1 MPHTLQQTSTPQTS
15 TPAADQSANDLAAQI
30 RAQVN
35 QQLRQAGVS
44 EQAAKSAGD
53 AAAQRALQNVDISED
68 GQGVTRITKNGKTI
82 TIHTPHGVVAPAIPL
97 APLAPIPPIPQ
108 IETGTSVPVDPPL
121 DIPPRL
127 ENLGYAL
134 FLMIA
139 IIAVGKP
146 LARAL
151 GSVIERRSLKPAMPA
166 EFGAR
171 LERIEQGIE
180 SVSIEVERISESQR
194 YLLKV
199 QSPTPER
206 VELPRSAR

>member
-1 MPHTLQQTSTPQTS
+1 MPHVLQQTSTP
-15 TPAADQSANDLAAQI
+15 PAAPSANDLADQI

-35 QQLRQAGVS
+35 QQLKQAGVS
-44 EQAAKSAGD
+44 GKAAKGAAD
-53 AAAQRALQNVDISED
+53 AAAEQAKGISIVED
-68 GQGVTRITKNGKTI
+68 GKGVTTISKNGQVI
-82 TIHTPHGVVAPAIPL
+82 TTVHRQGSPVTPPAPL
-97 APLAPIPPIPQ
+97 APLAPPAPLSQLPGG
-108 IETGTSVPVDPPL
+108 ETGTSVPFDPPL
-121 DIPPRL
+121 DIPQRV

-139 IIAVGKP
+139 VVAVGKP

-151 GSVIERRSLKPAMPA
+151 GSVIERRALKPAMPA

-199 QSPTPER
+199 QGSTPER
-206 VELPRSAR
+206 VEIPRSAS

>member
-1 MPHTLQQTSTPQTS
+1 MPHALQQTSTPV
-15 TPAADQSANDLAAQI
+15 ADPSANDLAAQI

-35 QQLRQAGVS
+35 QQLKQAGIS
-44 EQAAKSAGD
+44 DQAAKSAAD
-53 AAAQRALQNVDISED
+53 AAAQQAE
-68 GQGVTRITKNGKTI
+68 GVTITTKNGKVM
-82 TIHTPHGVVAPAIPL
+82 TIHTPRAPLAPVAPL
-97 APLAPIPPIPQ
+97 APLAPDAPVIG
-108 IETGTSVPVDPPL
+108 ETGSTVPIDLPL
-121 DIPPRL
+121 DIPQRV

-139 IIAVGKP
+139 VIAVGKP
-146 LARAL
+146 LVRVF
-151 GSVIERRSLKPAMPA
+151 GNIIERRALRPSMPP

-199 QSPTPER
+199 QGSTPER
-206 VELPRSAR
+206 VELPRSAS

>member
-1 MPHTLQQTSTPQTS
+1 MPHALQQTSTP
-15 TPAADQSANDLAAQI
+15 AAAPSANDLAAQI

-35 QQLRQAGVS
+35 QELRQAGLS
-44 EQAAKSAGD
+44 EQAAKKAAD
-53 AAAQRALQNVDISED
+53 AAAQQAQGITIDQD
-68 GQGVTRITKNGKTI
+68 GNGTTRIVKNGKVI
-82 TIHTPHGVVAPAIPL
+82 TVHTPGTPIPPVAPL
-97 APLAPIPPIPQ
+97 APLAPLPGTEAGTTVPID
-108 IETGTSVPVDPPL
+108 SPL
-121 DIPPRL
+121 DVPPRI
-127 ENLGYAL
+127 ENLGYAF

-151 GSVIERRSLKPAMPA
+151 GSVIERRALKPAMPQ

-199 QSPTPER
+199 QGGAPNR
-206 VELPRSAR
+206 VEMPRSVS

>member
-1 MPHTLQQTSTPQTS
+1 MPHALQQTSTP
-15 TPAADQSANDLAAQI
+15 PADQSANDVAAQV

-44 EQAAKSAGD
+44 EQAAKKAAD
-53 AAAQRALQNVDISED
+53 AAAQRAVGIDITED
-68 GQGVTRITKNGKTI
+68 GKGVTTITKNGKVV
-82 TIHTPHGVVAPAIPL
+82 TIHTPGAAVAPIAPL
-97 APLAPIPPIPQ
+97 APLPALPQ
-108 IETGTSVPVDPPL
+108 IETSTSVPVDPPL
-121 DIPPRL
+121 DIPPRV

-139 IIAVGKP
+139 VIAVGKP

-151 GSVIERRSLKPAMPA
+151 GSVIERRAIKPAMPA
-166 EFGAR
+166 EFGTR

-199 QSPTPER
+199 QGATPQR
-206 VELPRSAR
+206 VEIPRSAV

>member
-1 MPHTLQQTSTPQTS
+1 MPHALQQTSTP
-15 TPAADQSANDLAAQI
+15 PADPSANDLAAQI

-35 QQLRQAGVS
+35 QQLKQAGVS
-44 EQAAKSAGD
+44 EQAAKRAAD
-53 AAAQRALQNVDISED
+53 AAAQQA
-68 GQGVTRITKNGKTI
+68 QGVTVTEDGKGVTTI
-82 TIHTPHGVVAPAIPL
+82 TRNGRVITVHTPGVPL
-97 APLAPIPPIPQ
+97 APLPPLPPQ
-108 IETGTSVPVDPPL
+108 EPVIAGSSTTVPFDPPL
-121 DIPPRL
+121 DIPQRV

-134 FLMIA
+134 LLMIA
-139 IIAVGKP
+139 VIAVGKP

-151 GSVIERRSLKPAMPA
+151 GSVIERRALKPAMPA

-199 QSPTPER
+199 QAPDR
-206 VELPRSAR
+206 VEIPRSAS

>member
-1 MPHTLQQTSTPQTS
+1 MPHALQQTS
-15 TPAADQSANDLAAQI
+15 TPAADPSANDLAAQI

-35 QQLRQAGVS
+35 QQLKQASVS
-44 EQAAKSAGD
+44 EQAAKSAAD
-53 AAAQRALQNVDISED
+53 AAAQEAK
-68 GQGVTRITKNGKTI
+68 GVTITTKNGKVI
-82 TIHTPHGVVAPAIPL
+82 TIHTPQAPLAPIAPL
-97 APLAPIPPIPQ
+97 APLAPIAPQAPVTVESGSTVPI
-108 IETGTSVPVDPPL
+108 DPPL
-121 DIPPRL
+121 DIPQRV

-139 IIAVGKP
+139 VIAVGKP

-151 GSVIERRSLKPAMPA
+151 GSIIERRALRPSMPP

-180 SVSIEVERISESQR
+180 SVSIEVERISEAQR

-199 QSPTPER
+199 QGSTPGR
-206 VELPRSAR
+206 VELPRSAS

>member
-1 MPHTLQQTSTPQTS
+1 MPHALQQTS
-15 TPAADQSANDLAAQI
+15 TPAADPSANDLAAQI

-35 QQLRQAGVS
+35 QQLKQAGVS
-44 EQAAKSAGD
+44 DQAAKSAAD
-53 AAAQRALQNVDISED
+53 AAAQQAE
-68 GQGVTRITKNGKTI
+68 GVTITTKNGKVM
-82 TIHTPHGVVAPAIPL
+82 IHTPR
-97 APLAPIPPIPQ
+97 APLAPVAPLTPLAPQAPLTGESGSTVPI
-108 IETGTSVPVDPPL
+108 DLPL
-121 DIPPRL
+121 DIPQRV

-139 IIAVGKP
+139 VIAVGKP
-146 LARAL
+146 LVRVF
-151 GSVIERRSLKPAMPA
+151 GNIIERRALRPSMPP

-199 QSPTPER
+199 QGSTPER
-206 VELPRSAR
+206 VELPRSAS

>member
-1 MPHTLQQTSTPQTS
+1 MPHALQQTSTPQTS
-15 TPAADQSANDLAAQI
+15 TPPATQSANDIAAQV
-30 RAQVN
+30 RAEVN

-44 EQAAKSAGD
+44 EQAAKKAAD
-53 AAAQRALQNVDISED
+53 AAAQQAQGVDIRED
-68 GQGVTRITKNGKTI
+68 GQGVTTITKNGKTI
-82 TIHTPHGVVAPAIPL
+82 TIHTPHGVIAPLAPHAPL
-97 APLAPIPPIPQ
+97 APLPQ
-108 IETGTSVPVDPPL
+108 IESGTTVPVDPPL

-199 QSPTPER
+199 QGSTPDR
-206 VELPRSAR
+206 VEIPRGAS

>member
-1 MPHTLQQTSTPQTS
+1 MPHALQQTSTP
-15 TPAADQSANDLAAQI
+15 PADPSANDLAAQI

-35 QQLRQAGVS
+35 QQLKQAGVS
-44 EQAAKSAGD
+44 EQAAKRAAD
-53 AAAQRALQNVDISED
+53 AAAQQAKGVTVTED
-68 GQGVTRITKNGKTI
+68 GKGVTTITKNGRVI
-82 TIHTPHGVVAPAIPL
+82 TVHTPGV
-97 APLAPIPPIPQ
+97 PLAPIPPLPPQ
-108 IETGTSVPVDPPL
+108 EPVIAGSSTVPFDPPL
-121 DIPPRL
+121 DIPQRV

-139 IIAVGKP
+139 VIAVGKP

-151 GSVIERRSLKPAMPA
+151 GSVIERRALKPAMPA

-199 QSPTPER
+199 QSPDR
-206 VELPRSAR
+206 VEIPRSAS

>member
-1 MPHTLQQTSTPQTS
+1 MPYAQQQTS
-15 TPAADQSANDLAAQI
+15 TPAAEPSANDLAAQI

-35 QQLRQAGVS
+35 QQLKQAGVS
-44 EQAAKSAGD
+44 QQQAQRAAD
-53 AAAQRALQNVDISED
+53 AAAAQSKNITIDE
-68 GQGVTRITKNGKTI
+68 GKGVTVITKNGKTV
-82 TIHTPHGVVAPAIPL
+82 TIHTTPAIPVP
-97 APLAPIPPIPQ
+97 PLAPIAPFAQTPDGPVTVQ
-108 IETGTSVPVDPPL
+108 TGTTVPVDPPL
-121 DIPPRL
+121 DIPQRI

-139 IIAVGKP
+139 VIAIGKP
-146 LARAL
+146 LVRAF
-151 GSVIERRSLKPAMPA
+151 GNIVERRALKPAMPA

-199 QSPTPER
+199 QSPAPDR
-206 VELPRSAR
+206 VELPRSAS

>member
-1 MPHTLQQTSTPQTS
+1 MPHALQQTSTPQTS
-15 TPAADQSANDLAAQI
+15 TPPATQSANDIAAQV
-30 RAQVN
+30 RAEVN

-44 EQAAKSAGD
+44 EQAAKKAAD
-53 AAAQRALQNVDISED
+53 AAAQQAQGVDIRED
-68 GQGVTRITKNGKTI
+68 GQGVTTITKNGKTI
-82 TIHTPHGVVAPAIPL
+82 TIHTPHGVVAPLVPL
-97 APLAPIPPIPQ
+97 APLAPLPQ
-108 IETGTSVPVDPPL
+108 IEGGTTVPVDPPL

-146 LARAL
+146 LARAI

-199 QSPTPER
+199 QGSTPDR
-206 VELPRSAR
+206 VEIPRGAS

>member
-1 MPHTLQQTSTPQTS
+1 MPHALQQTSTPQTS
-15 TPAADQSANDLAAQI
+15 TPPANQSATDIAAQV
-30 RAQVN
+30 RAEVN

-44 EQAAKSAGD
+44 EQAATKAAD
-53 AAAQRALQNVDISED
+53 AAARQAQQAQGVDIRED
-68 GQGVTRITKNGKTI
+68 GQGVTTITKNGKTV
-82 TIHTPHGVVAPAIPL
+82 TIHTPHGVVAPVVPFAPL
-97 APLAPIPPIPQ
+97 APLPQ
-108 IETGTSVPVDPPL
+108 LESGTTVPVDPPL
-121 DIPPRL
+121 DIPPRV
-127 ENLGYAL
+127 ESLGYAL

-151 GSVIERRSLKPAMPA
+151 GSVIERRSLKPAMPV

-194 YLLKV
+194 YLLKL
-199 QSPTPER
+199 QGSTPER
-206 VELPRSAR
+206 VEIPRGAS

>member
-1 MPHTLQQTSTPQTS
+1 MPHALQQTSTP
-15 TPAADQSANDLAAQI
+15 PADPSANDLANQI

-35 QQLRQAGVS
+35 QQLKQAGVS
-44 EQAAKSAGD
+44 EQAAKRAAD
-53 AAAQRALQNVDISED
+53 AAAQQAKGITISED
-68 GQGVTRITKNGKTI
+68 GKGVTTITKNGRVI
-82 TIHTPHGVVAPAIPL
+82 TVRTPGAQIAPL
-97 APLAPIPPIPQ
+97 APLAPLSPLPPQEPVIAGSS
-108 IETGTSVPVDPPL
+108 TTVPFDPPL
-121 DIPPRL
+121 DIPQRV

-139 IIAVGKP
+139 VIAVGKP

-151 GSVIERRSLKPAMPA
+151 GSVIERRAIKPAMPV

-199 QSPTPER
+199 QAPDR
-206 VELPRSAR
+206 VEIPRSAS

>member
-1 MPHTLQQTSTPQTS
+1 MPHALQQTSTP
-15 TPAADQSANDLAAQI
+15 PADQSANDLAAQI

-35 QQLRQAGVS
+35 QQLRQAGMS
-44 EQAAKSAGD
+44 EQAAKKAAD
-53 AAAQRALQNVDISED
+53 AAAQQVGGIDITED
-68 GQGVTRITKNGKTI
+68 GKGITRITKNGKVV
-82 TIHTPHGVVAPAIPL
+82 TIHTPGSAVAPIAPL
-97 APLAPIPPIPQ
+97 APLAPLPQ

-121 DIPPRL
+121 DVPPRI

-134 FLMIA
+134 FLTIA
-139 IIAVGKP
+139 VIAVGKP

-151 GSVIERRSLKPAMPA
+151 GSVIERRALKPAMPA

-199 QSPTPER
+199 QGSTPER
-206 VELPRSAR
+206 AGIPRGAS

>member
-1 MPHTLQQTSTPQTS
+1 MPHALQQTSTQTS
-15 TPAADQSANDLAAQI
+15 TPPADQSATDIAAQV

-35 QQLRQAGVS
+35 QQLRQAGMS
-44 EQAAKSAGD
+44 EQAAKSAAD
-53 AAAQRALQNVDISED
+53 AAAQQAK
-68 GQGVTRITKNGKTI
+68 GVVINENGKEVTITTKNGKVV
-82 TIHTPHGVVAPAIPL
+82 TIHTPGAPLPAIAPL
-97 APLAPIPPIPQ
+97 APLAPLPQ
-108 IETGTSVPVDPPL
+108 IETGTSVPIDPPL

-127 ENLGYAL
+127 ESLGYAL

-139 IIAVGKP
+139 VIAVGKP

-151 GSVIERRSLKPAMPA
+151 GSVIERRAIKPAMPA

-199 QSPTPER
+199 QGSTPER
-206 VELPRSAR
+206 VEIPRSAS